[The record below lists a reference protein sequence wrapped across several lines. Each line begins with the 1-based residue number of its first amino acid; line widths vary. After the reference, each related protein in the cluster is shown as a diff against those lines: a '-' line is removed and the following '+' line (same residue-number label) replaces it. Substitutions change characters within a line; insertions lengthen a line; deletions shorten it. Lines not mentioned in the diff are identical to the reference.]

1 MLRME
6 YDEARTMNHLKED
19 YYEEG
24 VKDGEMKT
32 KISLICRNLSA
43 GITAEQIAEFMG
55 EDISFVRKVCDAIGD
70 NPSECD
76 VDEVVRKLS
85 KIE

>member
-1 MLRME
+1 
-6 YDEARTMNHLKED
+6 
-19 YYEEG
+19 
-24 VKDGEMKT
+24 MKT
-32 KISLICRNLSA
+32 KVSLICRNMSV

-70 NPSECD
+70 NPEKCD
-76 VDEVVRKLS
+76 VDEVVKRLN